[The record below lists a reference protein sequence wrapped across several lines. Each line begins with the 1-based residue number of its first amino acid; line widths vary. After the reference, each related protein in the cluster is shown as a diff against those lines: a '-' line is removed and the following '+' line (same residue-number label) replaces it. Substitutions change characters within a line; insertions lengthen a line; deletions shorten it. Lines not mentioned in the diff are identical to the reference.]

1 MKRKFLT
8 LLLFLSVL
16 LTGCIPGNHPTEPT
30 SCPTGNSPP
39 AMVRI
44 NGREYHIWF
53 EYSDLI
59 PSEDEIC
66 GTITSVTEY
75 GSPFTADDQA
85 NFSDALG
92 KPYAIVD
99 GQMLLRIKWM
109 RWVICDPV
117 K

>member
-1 MKRKFLT
+1 
-8 LLLFLSVL
+8 
-16 LTGCIPGNHPTEPT
+16 
-30 SCPTGNSPP
+30 
-39 AMVRI
+39 MVRI
-44 NGREYHIWF
+44 NSREYHIWF